1 MKYHFSLI
9 TIFFLSISAAI
20 GQNYV
25 LQELQEKFGGRASMI
40 NDMQGHNKN
49 KFNYHNPSFSN
60 SDVSP
65 FFSNTGMD
73 QQLDQDKY
81 LIGTGDGFSIY
92 LWGAID
98 KQIISVVNI
107 EGELIIPDVG
117 AIKIKGKTL
126 REAKKIIRD
135 KIQDYYK
142 KADMT
147 IVLDNIRKFKVYIL
161 GEIKEPGAYYVNGST
176 RVSDL
181 IHLAGGTNPGGS
193 MRNISIINSIDS
205 STNYADIALFY
216 NCNNIDKNPYLNEG
230 DRVFIP
236 KSKEIIMINGAVNY
250 PGKYDILED
259 DSLFSILRLA
269 GGLSRGADS
278 SRILVKRFKNNIDSL
293 ATLVCSFKDSS
304 VFNFKLQ
311 PDDRIIVFHIPDYRV
326 YRSVLVTGEVQYPG
340 EYPIMKNMT
349 TLGNLIE
356 LAGGFTKDANLKGS
370 TIIRKLSPKTGE
382 LEFERLKRTPHEFL
396 SPLEKNFLFSKIGNQ
411 DSIVSIDIES
421 LGQGDY
427 VNNFILRDGDKI
439 NIAANTFTVKILG
452 GVVNPGLV
460 EYKNGEPYSYYI
472 DKANGFSNRARKH
485 HIKIMK
491 NGTENWRD
499 LDKTHSIEPGDL
511 IWVPEKQ
518 YKNGL
523 SVTRDMIML
532 LGSIATV
539 IISALTIRD
548 FVK

>member
-1 MKYHFSLI
+1 MKYQFSFILVC
-9 TIFFLSISAAI
+9 FLSISTTNA
-20 GQNYV
+20 QNFV
-25 LQELQEKFGGRASMI
+25 LQELQEKFAGRTNTI
-40 NDMQGHNKN
+40 NDMQNN
-49 KFNYHNPSFSN
+49 NINTQNPSFSN
-60 SDVSP
+60 SKMSP
-65 FFSNTGMD
+65 YFNTTGMD

-92 LWGAID
+92 LWGTID
-98 KQIISVVNI
+98 KQIISTVNI
-107 EGELIIPDVG
+107 EGDLVIPDVG
-117 AIKIKGKTL
+117 TVRIKGKTL
-126 REAKKIIRD
+126 REAKDIIRK
-135 KIQDYYK
+135 KIQEYYK

-147 IVLDNIRKFKVYIL
+147 IVLDDIRKFKVYIL
-161 GEIKEPGAYYVNGST
+161 GEIQEPGAYYVSGST
-176 RVSDL
+176 RISDL
-181 IHLAGGTNPGGS
+181 IHLAGGINHTGS

-205 STNYADIALFY
+205 SSNYADIALFK
-216 NCNNIDKNPYLNEG
+216 NCNIIDKNPYLNEG
-230 DRVFIP
+230 DRIFVP
-236 KSKEIIMINGAVNY
+236 KSNEIFMISGAVNY
-250 PGKYDILED
+250 PGKFDFLED
-259 DSLFSILRLA
+259 DSLFGVIKLA

-293 ATLVCSFKDSS
+293 STFVCSFKDSS

-311 PDDRIIVFHIPDYRV
+311 PDDRIIVFQIPDYRV
-326 YRSVLVTGEVQYPG
+326 YRSVSVSGEVQYPG
-340 EYPIMKNMT
+340 EYPIMRNMT
-349 TLGNLIE
+349 TLGKMIE

-370 TIIRKLSPKTGE
+370 TIIRKLSPKTGD

-411 DSIVSIDIES
+411 DSIVSIDIEA

-439 NIAANTFTVKILG
+439 HIAANTFTVKILG
-452 GVVNPGLV
+452 GVVNPGLI
-460 EYKNGEPYSYYI
+460 EFKSGEPTSYYI
-472 DKANGFSNRARKH
+472 DKANGFSKRARKNQ
-485 HIKIMK
+485 IKIMK

-499 LDKTHSIEPGDL
+499 LKKAQCIEPGDL

-532 LGSIATV
+532 LGSVATV